1 MQRIF
6 VTVASHN
13 KNELLFNRL
22 WMAFV
27 VKRGECRLGA
37 DGEKSNI
44 QQSFLIEI
52 LCKIRMHGKTKY
64 DELFTKKTIS
74 KT

>member
-27 VKRGECRLGA
+27 VKRGECRLGVGPLVISIA
-37 DGEKSNI
+37 QAGKRHLK
-44 QQSFLIEI
+44 QLYFL
-52 LCKIRMHGKTKY
+52 
-64 DELFTKKTIS
+64 FV
-74 KT
+74 